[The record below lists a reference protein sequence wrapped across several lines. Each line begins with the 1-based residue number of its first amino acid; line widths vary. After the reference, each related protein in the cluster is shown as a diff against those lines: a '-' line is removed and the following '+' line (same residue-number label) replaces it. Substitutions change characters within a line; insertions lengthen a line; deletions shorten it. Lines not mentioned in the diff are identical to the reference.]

1 LQLGTETFRAGG
13 QVPAEALRDELGGH
27 ERELQREL
35 EDAVNRNFSDVLRVG
50 SGLGEVEPLIDR
62 VGEPLSGLAA
72 EVETVRRAVAAELQA
87 VLAGVERRDVAVRE
101 REQLELLQDAL
112 NAVAKLERLLG
123 GEAGRAGGAEGERG
137 APGREGGAAD
147 AGLEERSK
155 VLERIAAEA
164 SRLKFFVGKGGGL
177 PGMERIQ
184 SRVAEVEARLARSL
198 NKCFGRAVVGRDAR
212 AAGRCLGAYVVAGLQ
227 AHAGKLA
234 RQELIGPLVAQSVAR
249 RPEDEGPAPS
259 LKPVLADVEGRMRA
273 ELGFLAEL
281 VGGLEPSRREQFDLA
296 VDALAATDE
305 AIAAALP
312 GAYSPGVPQAFRANY
327 VAALAF
333 ADFVQGFLCA
343 SPAAAARFRESAPH
357 STYLRRWNTSV
368 YFSLHFQEIAGALET
383 ALGAGET
390 GAGGGWLLQPSEA
403 LEACIEKVVSP
414 DVFLPALADK
424 LFRLCLQLLSRYTAW
439 MQDGGGP
446 LSAGAEGSLAAHSD
460 AGRLAHFLR
469 GRYLEVWT
477 LTLSATG
484 PAEEEGAAHHLR
496 AALEE
501 AAAQLEALQRDFL
514 RRVAAELSEKC
525 KEGLKFMRGII
536 ATYRMTNRPMPSQPS
551 QYVPGVLGPLR
562 AFLEGREAQ
571 LDAAARTAL
580 VQATADAVS
589 DRFNEVA
596 TDLLQTVAQ
605 TDASLK
611 KLKKQPGASGAGASD
626 ADKMRAQLFL
636 DVEEFGRELVA
647 VGAQVQGPGNAF
659 QRLLES
665 VHPPPLLAG
674 GGEGGAA
681 GGGGVE
687 PAAGGGDEAAAPPT
701 HGGARGGGSLA
712 SRKLLL
718 IMLLLGRFVRGPG
731 WWSRPAPLVGPLIS
745 GERSVP
751 RRRARPRPGPFP
763 LVTRW

>member
-1 LQLGTETFRAGG
+1 M
-13 QVPAEALRDELGGH
+13 PAEALRDELGGH

-50 SGLGEVEPLIDR
+50 SGLGEAEPLIDR
-62 VGEPLSGLAA
+62 VGEPLSGLAS
-72 EVETVRRAVAAELQA
+72 EVEAVRRAVAAELQA

-123 GEAGRAGGAEGERG
+123 GEADRGGGEGGPPVGEGGTGR
-137 APGREGGAAD
+137 GGAAD
-147 AGLEERSK
+147 AGLRERSK

-184 SRVAEVEARLARSL
+184 SRVAEVEARLARGL
-198 NKCFGRAVVGRDAR
+198 NECFGRAVAGRDAR

-227 AHAGKLA
+227 AHAGDLA
-234 RQELIGPLVAQSVAR
+234 RRELIGPLVALSVAR
-249 RPEDEGPAPS
+249 RPEDEGSAPS
-259 LKPVLADVEGRMRA
+259 LKPVLADLEGSMRV

-281 VGGLEPSRREQFDLA
+281 VGGLEPSRREHFDLA

-305 AIAAALP
+305 AVAAALP
-312 GAYSPGVPQAFRANY
+312 GAYSPGVPETFRANY

-333 ADFVQGFLCA
+333 ADFVQAFLCA
-343 SPAAAARFRESAPH
+343 SPAAAARFRASATH
-357 STYLRRWNTSV
+357 AAYLRRWNTSV

-383 ALGAGET
+383 ALAAGV
-390 GAGGGWLLQPSEA
+390 AGGGGEWSLRASEA
-403 LEACIEKVVSP
+403 LEASIEKVVSP

-424 LFRLCLQLLSRYTAW
+424 LFRLCLQLVSRYTAW

-446 LSAGAEGSLAAHSD
+446 RSAGAEGSLAAHSD
-460 AGRLAHFLR
+460 AGRLARFLR

-484 PAEEEGAAHHLR
+484 PAEEDGGAGHLR

-501 AAAQLEALQRDFL
+501 AAAQLEALQRDL
-514 RRVAAELSEKC
+514 LQQVAAGVSEKC
-525 KEGLKFMRGII
+525 KDGLKFMRGII

-551 QYVPGVLGPLR
+551 QYVPGILGPFR
-562 AFLEGREAQ
+562 EFLEGRKAQ
-571 LDAAARTAL
+571 LDAGARSVL

-596 TDLLQTVAQ
+596 ADLLQTVAQ

-611 KLKKQPGASGAGASD
+611 KLKKQPGAAGAGASD

-647 VGAQVQGPGNAF
+647 VGAQVQGSGNAF

-665 VHPPPLLAG
+665 VRPPPLP
-674 GGEGGAA
+674 A
-681 GGGGVE
+681 GGGGGEVTAPPTRVAE
-687 PAAGGGDEAAAPPT
+687 AGGG
-701 HGGARGGGSLA
+701 GG
-712 SRKLLL
+712 
-718 IMLLLGRFVRGPG
+718 PNE
-731 WWSRPAPLVGPLIS
+731 P
-745 GERSVP
+745 
-751 RRRARPRPGPFP
+751 
-763 LVTRW
+763 

>member
-1 LQLGTETFRAGG
+1 M
-13 QVPAEALRDELGGH
+13 
-27 ERELQREL
+27 
-35 EDAVNRNFSDVLRVG
+35 NRNFSDVLRVG

-72 EVETVRRAVAAELQA
+72 EVEAVRRAVAAELQA

-123 GEAGRAGGAEGERG
+123 GEAGRAGGIEGEGG
-137 APGREGGAAD
+137 APGGEGGAGRGGAAD

-184 SRVAEVEARLARSL
+184 SRVAEVEARLASSL
-198 NKCFGRAVVGRDAR
+198 NECFGRAVAGRDAR

-249 RPEDEGPAPS
+249 RLDDEGPAPS

-296 VDALAATDE
+296 MDALAATDE
-305 AIAAALP
+305 AVAAALP

-333 ADFVQGFLCA
+333 ADFVQSFLCA
-343 SPAAAARFRESAPH
+343 SPAAAARFRDSAPH
-357 STYLRRWNTSV
+357 AAYLRRWNTSV

-383 ALGAGET
+383 ALGAGV
-390 GAGGGWLLQPSEA
+390 AGGGGGWRLQASEA
-403 LEACIEKVVSP
+403 LEASIEKVVSP

-446 LSAGAEGSLAAHSD
+446 RSAGAEGSLAAHSD
-460 AGRLAHFLR
+460 AGRLAQFLR
-469 GRYLEVWT
+469 GRYHEVWT
-477 LTLSATG
+477 VTLSATG
-484 PAEEEGAAHHLR
+484 PAEEEGAAHHIW

-514 RRVAAELSEKC
+514 RLVAAELSEKC

-551 QYVPGVLGPLR
+551 QYVSGILGPFR
-562 AFLEGREAQ
+562 AFLEGREAE
-571 LDAAARTAL
+571 LDAVARTAL

-596 TDLLQTVAQ
+596 ADLLQTVAQ

-611 KLKKQPGASGAGASD
+611 KLKKQPGAAGAGGSD

-665 VHPPPLLAG
+665 VHPPLLPAG
-674 GGEGGAA
+674 GGEGAPA
-681 GGGGVE
+681 GGGGGGG
-687 PAAGGGDEAAAPPT
+687 AGGGGGG
-701 HGGARGGGSLA
+701 GGASLA
-712 SRKLLL
+712 SRELLL
-718 IMLLLGRFVRGPG
+718 IVLLLGRFARGPG
-731 WWSRPAPLVGPLIS
+731 RWSRTAPLVGPLIS

-751 RRRARPRPGPFP
+751 RRRTRP
-763 LVTRW
+763 